1 MRGLVPRVGTAAPHA
16 MIARQLQQTFEFALS
31 AALERRH
38 EYVTI
43 EHLLFALLHDREVAT
58 VVRNCGG
65 DVDLLKKQ
73 LDDFLS
79 KTIEKLPDDVEVQP
93 VLTAMLQ
100 RVVQYAQL
108 HAQSSGQKEVDT
120 TQMLAAIYQA
130 ERSQAVYLLRSQG
143 VNKLD
148 VLNYIAHGIA
158 RDEETAPKPA
168 FIGGD
173 DEPAREVAD
182 PLKSF
187 ALSLNEKAKKGE
199 IDPLIGRGPEL
210 ERTVQ
215 ILCRRRKNNP
225 L

>member
-1 MRGLVPRVGTAAPHA
+1 
-16 MIARQLQQTFEFALS
+16 LS

-79 KTIEKLPDDVEVQP
+79 KTLEKLPDDAEVQP

-108 HAQSSGQKEVDT
+108 HAQSSGRKEVDT
-120 TQMLAAIYQA
+120 GQMLAALFQA

-148 VLNYIAHGIA
+148 VLTYLSHGIGKVPA
-158 RDEETAPKPA
+158 GVPKPA
-168 FIGGD
+168 C
-173 DEPAREVAD
+173 
-182 PLKSF
+182 L
-187 ALSLNEKAKKGE
+187 
-199 IDPLIGRGPEL
+199 
-210 ERTVQ
+210 
-215 ILCRRRKNNP
+215 
-225 L
+225 